1 MFPFS
6 IEKNTENN
14 YTIIVMNDRDYIK
27 KSIQRYYSKRILSP
41 IIFIMALA
49 VLFVF
54 FPLGNMMLPRSI
66 DLSETSIEDYNKEH
80 SRYLYITTTFD
91 TLYFT
96 GYRETFLSRTTG
108 YYYYTM
114 TGDTVNI
121 VLLTP
126 KTSQEGIPTIE
137 DLTLNVRILKDK
149 STRDELLGR
158 LANDLSWTS
167 AGIESQISPILLS
180 EPDATGTATS
190 LLKAAIVIG
199 LVYALLSLLAYI
211 LWIARPTLS
220 PPITRLAPYG
230 HPSRILQEAEEELST
245 LPQLATDDMFITE
258 HYFIET
264 SDYGVAVVPIDQ
276 IIWIYKYS
284 TLHKF
289 LWIHFAISYTL
300 NINAGKHQYI
310 RCPKNT
316 KTDIDGIMDYLAE
329 ANHDILV
336 GFTEEN
342 RKLALRRAKN

>member
-1 MFPFS
+1 M
-6 IEKNTENN
+6 EE
-14 YTIIVMNDRDYIK
+14 RDYIK
-27 KSIQRYYSKRILSP
+27 KSIKRYYSKRVLSP
-41 IIFIMALA
+41 IIFIAALILLS
-49 VLFVF
+49 VI
-54 FPLGNMMLPRSI
+54 FPIGNMMRPVPVDLTDVSVDDYVKENPR
-66 DLSETSIEDYNKEH
+66 DL
-80 SRYLYITTTFD
+80 YLVTDFGS
-91 TLYFT
+91 LYFT
-96 GYRETFLSRTTG
+96 GYKETFASYTVG

-114 TGDTVNI
+114 SGDDCII

-126 KTSQEGIPTIE
+126 QTSQEGLSTIE
-137 DLTLNVRILKDK
+137 ELSTSVRVMKDK
-149 STRDELLGR
+149 DTREELLSS
-158 LANDLSWTS
+158 LADDLSWTS
-167 AGIESQISPILLS
+167 AGIESQMSEIVLS
-180 EPDATGTATS
+180 EPDAKG
-190 LLKAAIVIG
+190 LLTNILRSVIVAALI
-199 LVYALLSLLAYI
+199 YALISLIFYV
-211 LWIARPTLS
+211 LWILFPILS
-220 PPITRLAPYG
+220 PPIRRLSPYG
-230 HPSRILQEAEEELST
+230 HPGRILAEAEEELST

-316 KTDIDGIMDYLAE
+316 KTDIDGIIDYLAE

-342 RKLALRRAKN
+342 RRLAQRRSQYS